1 MEKFHIGVNLI
12 TTQGPKMTQIEL
24 DNIDKRILELLQL
37 DARASFAELS
47 RKLNVAEATVR
58 FRVKRLMDNG
68 VITRFAALLDP
79 AKVGFGVSGAI
90 LLKIDPAY
98 LEEACKQ
105 LVSFDETLYLFQS
118 TGEYDVVSVILARNM
133 AHLNDLVKR
142 TKMILGVKDARVSVT
157 TRFLKFD
164 PAIKF

>member
-1 MEKFHIGVNLI
+1 MEVNLI
-12 TTQGPKMTQIEL
+12 NYRKGSNMIQIEL
-24 DNIDKRILELLQL
+24 DDIDKRILELLQL

-47 RKLNVAEATVR
+47 RELNVAEATVR

-90 LLKIDPAY
+90 LLKIDPAH

-105 LVSFDETLYLFQS
+105 MVRFDETLYLFQS
-118 TGEYDVVSVILARNM
+118 TGEYDVVSVILARDM
-133 AHLNDLVKR
+133 VHLNDLVKR

>member
-1 MEKFHIGVNLI
+1 MEVNLI
-12 TTQGPKMTQIEL
+12 DYRKDPKMTQIEL
-24 DNIDKRILELLQL
+24 DDVDKRIMEALQL
-37 DARASFAELS
+37 DGRASFAELS
-47 RKLNVAEATVR
+47 RKLDVAEATVR
-58 FRVKRLMDNG
+58 FRVKRLIDKG
-68 VITRFAALLDP
+68 VITRFAVLLDP

-98 LEEACKQ
+98 LEEACRQ
-105 LVSFDETLYLFQS
+105 MVSFDETLYLFQS
-118 TGEYDVVSVILARNM
+118 TGEYDVVSVILARDM
-133 AHLNDLVKR
+133 AHLNDLVKK

>member
-1 MEKFHIGVNLI
+1 MGVNLI
-12 TTQGPKMTQIEL
+12 DYQKGPKMIHIEL
-24 DNIDKRILELLQL
+24 DDLDKRILDLLQL

-47 RKLNVAEATVR
+47 RKLAVAEATIR

-105 LVSFDETLYLFQS
+105 LVLFDETLYLFQS
-118 TGEYDVVSVILARNM
+118 TGEYDVVSVILARDM
-133 AHLNDLVKR
+133 FHLNDLVKR

-164 PAIKF
+164 PAIKL